1 LKRNV
6 RTPPMWR
13 NPVGLG
19 AMRTTTLTVCLS

>member
-19 AMRTTTLTVCLS
+19 AMRTRTDMEVA